1 MLDPDEMRKRHP
13 FPGPGLAV
21 RIIGEITKEKLAICR
36 TASAIVE
43 DELRSASLYDDV
55 WQAYASVGDDRAV
68 GVVGDERR
76 YGRIVT
82 IRIVSSVDAMTADW
96 ARIPHEILDKMS
108 RRITNEIEEVTWV
121 TYAISSKPPATIE
134 PL

>member
-1 MLDPDEMRKRHP
+1 M
-13 FPGPGLAV
+13 
-21 RIIGEITKEKLAICR
+21 T
-36 TASAIVE
+36 
-43 DELRSASLYDDV
+43 
-55 WQAYASVGDDRAV
+55 RAV